1 MKADYDAN
9 GKVVAVEP
17 QPDQDIN
24 ASKSLRAATVA
35 AVRKWTVDPERVG
48 GHGVAASLMVPICYT
63 VTVGYPPDFACAWT
77 PPGSRS
83 KIDNGAAYA
92 LAPVA
97 TLRSDVIG
105 HTL

>member
-1 MKADYDAN
+1 
-9 GKVVAVEP
+9 
-17 QPDQDIN
+17 
-24 ASKSLRAATVA
+24 LH
-35 AVRKWTVDPERVG
+35 PERVG

-63 VTVGYPPDFACAWT
+63 VTIGYPPPFECAWT

-83 KIDNGAAYA
+83 KVDNGAAYA
-92 LAPVA
+92 LAPVT